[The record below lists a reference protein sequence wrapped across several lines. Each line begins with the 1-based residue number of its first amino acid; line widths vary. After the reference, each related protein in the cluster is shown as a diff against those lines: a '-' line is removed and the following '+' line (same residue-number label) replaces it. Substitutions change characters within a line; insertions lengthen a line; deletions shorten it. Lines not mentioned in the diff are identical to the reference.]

1 MYGDIPGKNKPSDI
15 KTFDAAGIGIIK
27 NSGYKVPTLNKK
39 NAIPII
45 TTNREADL
53 EAKIKVQELK
63 ILDLKEN
70 MKRNVKRAK
79 KREHSVL
86 KKLILVQ
93 EQELEKSLEAL
104 KAKDPKMNGKLV
116 KVFKALKSIKLL
128 KENVKVQEIEI
139 KKTLP
144 LMELGWRRFWSKNWS
159 KHYYFNIR
167 TGKKLWSL
175 MEVQAVHGCSAP
187 QGEYLEETDVD
198 EKME

>member
-70 MKRNVKRAK
+70 MKRNVKKAK

-104 KAKDPKMNGKLV
+104 KAKDPKMNKTV
-116 KVFKALKSIKLL
+116 QSFEDFENYKASERK
-128 KENVKVQEIEI
+128 
-139 KKTLP
+139 
-144 LMELGWRRFWSKNWS
+144 R
-159 KHYYFNIR
+159 
-167 TGKKLWSL
+167 
-175 MEVQAVHGCSAP
+175 
-187 QGEYLEETDVD
+187 QGARDWD
-198 EKME
+198 